1 MSLETAARK
10 LRTAQAA
17 VPRAEERAAQIVA
30 EARARVDAARRELAE
45 QIRAADRAGMR
56 QVDIV
61 AATGYSRE
69 RIRQILREGT
79 ARAVKTASAG
89 STAAMP

>member
-1 MSLETAARK
+1 LAYWLTRDDGQVADLEAAVRK
-10 LRTAQAA
+10 LRAA
-17 VPRAEERAAQIVA
+17 EDGVPRAQERAARIVA
-30 EARARVDAARRELAE
+30 EARGKVDQARAELAE

-69 RIRQILREGT
+69 RVRQIVRDEE
-79 ARAVKTASAG
+79 S
-89 STAAMP
+89 